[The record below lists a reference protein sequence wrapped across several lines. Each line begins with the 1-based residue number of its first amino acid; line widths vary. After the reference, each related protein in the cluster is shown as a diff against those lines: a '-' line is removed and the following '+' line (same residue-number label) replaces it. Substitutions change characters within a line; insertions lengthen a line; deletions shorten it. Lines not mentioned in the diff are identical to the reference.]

1 VPSPVL
7 QLKDLSKSY
16 GHGDIFSG
24 ISFDVESGK
33 TVGLFG
39 QSGSG
44 KSTLGRCIMRL
55 ESPSS
60 GRILMQGMNLAKIR
74 PGKLRE
80 LRPSFQMIFQH
91 PEVSLNPRM
100 TLAESVAEPL
110 MVHRGIGIDEA
121 LQRIAPLISRVGLRD
136 EHLARYPHQVSGGE
150 VQRAVLSRI
159 FSLKPKLVV
168 ADEATSMLDVSV
180 QAQVLRLMQDLQ
192 EETGVSY
199 VFISHD
205 PDVMGVMCEQVL
217 WLDKGTGVLYNRSDF
232 LDRVKTEYKSAVP
245 GLVPAGGEY
254 M

>member
-1 VPSPVL
+1 MSPPVL
-7 QLKDLSKSY
+7 RLTGLSKSY
-16 GHGDIFSG
+16 GHGNVFSG
-24 ISFDVESGK
+24 ISFDIGSGK

-60 GRILMQGMNLAKIR
+60 GRIMMQGMDLAR
-74 PGKLRE
+74 MGPGKLRK

-110 MVHRGIGIDEA
+110 MVHRGIGMKEA
-121 LQRIAPLISRVGLRD
+121 LREISPLIRRVGLRD
-136 EHLARYPHQVSGGE
+136 EHLARYPHQLSGGE

-159 FSLKPKLVV
+159 FSLKPKIVV
-168 ADEATSMLDVSV
+168 ADEPTSMLDVSV

-192 EETGVSY
+192 KETGVSY

-205 PDVMGVMCEQVL
+205 PDVMGVMCEEIL
-217 WLDKGTGVLYNRSDF
+217 WIENGRGTLYDRSGF
-232 LDRVKTEYKSAVP
+232 LDRVKVQYSEAVP
-245 GLVPAGGEY
+245 A
-254 M
+254 

>member
-1 VPSPVL
+1 MSSPVL
-7 QLKDLSKSY
+7 QLTGLSKSY

-24 ISFDVESGK
+24 ISFEVGSGK

-55 ESPSS
+55 EVPSS
-60 GRILMQGMNLAKIR
+60 GHITMQGMDLAR
-74 PGKLRE
+74 MGLRKLRE

-110 MVHRGIGIDEA
+110 MVYKGIRIDEA
-121 LQRIAPLISRVGLRD
+121 LKEIRPLISRVGLRD
-136 EHLARYPHQVSGGE
+136 EHLARYPHQLSGGE

-159 FSLKPKLVV
+159 FSLQPKLVV
-168 ADEATSMLDVSV
+168 ADEPTSMLDVSV

-192 EETGVSY
+192 KETGVSY
-199 VFISHD
+199 LFISHD
-205 PDVMGVMCEQVL
+205 PDVVSVMCDEVLWIDSGKGVMY
-217 WLDKGTGVLYNRSDF
+217 DRAAF
-232 LDRVKTEYKSAVP
+232 LDRVKTEYTPVAP
-245 GLVPAGGEY
+245 T
-254 M
+254 

>member
-1 VPSPVL
+1 VSSPVL
-7 QLKDLSKSY
+7 QLTGLSKSY

-24 ISFDVESGK
+24 ISFEVGSGK

-55 ESPSS
+55 EAPSS
-60 GRILMQGMNLAKIR
+60 GHITMQGMDLAR
-74 PGKLRE
+74 MGLRKLRE

-100 TLAESVAEPL
+100 ILAESVAEPL
-110 MVHRGIGIDEA
+110 MVHKGIGMDEA
-121 LQRIAPLISRVGLRD
+121 LKEIAPLIRRVGLRD
-136 EHLARYPHQVSGGE
+136 EHLARYPHQLSGGE

-168 ADEATSMLDVSV
+168 ADEPTSMLDVSV

-192 EETGVSY
+192 KETGVSY
-199 VFISHD
+199 LFISHD
-205 PDVMGVMCEQVL
+205 PDVMSVMCDQVL
-217 WLDKGTGVLYNRSDF
+217 WLDHGNGVMYDRAAF
-232 LDRVKTEYKSAVP
+232 LDRVKTEYIPVAP
-245 GLVPAGGEY
+245 T
-254 M
+254 

>member
-1 VPSPVL
+1 MSSPVL
-7 QLKDLSKSY
+7 QLTGLSKSY

-24 ISFDVESGK
+24 ISFEVGTGK

-55 ESPSS
+55 EAPSS
-60 GRILMQGMNLAKIR
+60 GHIMMQGMDLSRMR
-74 PGKLRE
+74 PGKLRA

-100 TLAESVAEPL
+100 TLAESIAEPL
-110 MVHRGIGIDEA
+110 MVHKGIGIDEA
-121 LQRIAPLISRVGLRD
+121 LKEIGPLISRVGLKD
-136 EHLARYPHQVSGGE
+136 EHLARYPHQLSGGE

-168 ADEATSMLDVSV
+168 ADEPTSMLDVSV

-192 EETGVSY
+192 KETGVAY

-205 PDVMGVMCEQVL
+205 PDVMSIMCDEVIWIDQGNGMMY
-217 WLDKGTGVLYNRSDF
+217 DRAAF
-232 LDRVKTEYKSAVP
+232 LDRVRASHEVAIS
-245 GLVPAGGEY
+245 E
-254 M
+254 

>member
-1 VPSPVL
+1 MSSPVL
-7 QLKDLSKSY
+7 RLTGLSKSY

-24 ISFDVESGK
+24 ISFEVGSGK

-55 ESPSS
+55 EAPGS
-60 GRILMQGMNLAKIR
+60 GHITLQGMDLSRMR
-74 PGKLRE
+74 PGKLRA
-80 LRPSFQMIFQH
+80 LRPTFQMIFQH

-100 TLAESVAEPL
+100 TLAESIAEPL
-110 MVHRGIGIDEA
+110 MVHKGMGINEA
-121 LQRIAPLISRVGLRD
+121 LTKIRPLISRVGLKD
-136 EHLARYPHQVSGGE
+136 EHLARYPHQLSGGE

-168 ADEATSMLDVSV
+168 ADEPTSMLDVSV

-192 EETGVSY
+192 KETGVAY

-205 PDVMGVMCEQVL
+205 PDVMSIMCDEVL
-217 WLDKGTGVLYNRSDF
+217 WLDRGNGVMYDRAAF
-232 LDRVKTEYKSAVP
+232 LVRVRASYGVAIS
-245 GLVPAGGEY
+245 G
-254 M
+254 

>member
-1 VPSPVL
+1 MSPPVL
-7 QLKDLSKSY
+7 QLTGLSKSY

-24 ISFDVESGK
+24 ISFEVGSGK

-44 KSTLGRCIMRL
+44 KTTLGRCIMRI
-55 ESPSS
+55 ENPSS
-60 GRILMQGMNLAKIR
+60 GQIMMQGMDLARIR
-74 PGKLRE
+74 RGKLRD

-100 TLAESVAEPL
+100 TLGESVAEPL
-110 MVHRGIGIDEA
+110 MVHKRIGMDDA
-121 LQRIAPLISRVGLRD
+121 LREIGPLIRRVGLRD
-136 EHLARYPHQVSGGE
+136 EHLARYPHQLSGGE

-168 ADEATSMLDVSV
+168 ADEPTSMLDVSV

-192 EETGVSY
+192 KETGVSY

-205 PDVMGVMCEQVL
+205 PDVMSVMCDDVLWINHGKGVMY
-217 WLDKGTGVLYNRSDF
+217 DRSAF
-232 LDRVKTEYKSAVP
+232 IDRVKTRYI
-245 GLVPAGGEY
+245 LDVPA
-254 M
+254 

>member
-1 VPSPVL
+1 VSSPVL
-7 QLKDLSKSY
+7 QLTGLSKSY

-24 ISFDVESGK
+24 ISFEVGSGK

-55 ESPSS
+55 EAPSS
-60 GRILMQGMNLAKIR
+60 GHITMQGMDLAR
-74 PGKLRE
+74 MGLRKLRE

-110 MVHRGIGIDEA
+110 MVHKGIGMDEA
-121 LQRIAPLISRVGLRD
+121 LKEIAPLIRRVGLRD
-136 EHLARYPHQVSGGE
+136 EHLARYPHQLSGGE

-159 FSLKPKLVV
+159 FSLQPKLVV
-168 ADEATSMLDVSV
+168 ADEPTSMLDVSV

-192 EETGVSY
+192 KETGVSY
-199 VFISHD
+199 LFISHD
-205 PDVMGVMCEQVL
+205 PDVMSVMCDEVL
-217 WLDKGTGVLYNRSDF
+217 WLDRGNGMMYDRTAF
-232 LDRVKTEYKSAVP
+232 LDRVKTEYTPVASA
-245 GLVPAGGEY
+245 
-254 M
+254 

>member
-1 VPSPVL
+1 MSSPVL
-7 QLKDLSKSY
+7 QLTGLSKSY
-16 GHGDIFSG
+16 GHGDIFAG
-24 ISFDVESGK
+24 ISFEVGNGK

-55 ESPSS
+55 EDPSS
-60 GRILMQGMNLAKIR
+60 GHITMQGMDLAR
-74 PGKLRE
+74 MGLRKLRE

-100 TLAESVAEPL
+100 TLAESVTEPL
-110 MVHRGIGIDEA
+110 MVYKGIGMDEA
-121 LQRIAPLISRVGLRD
+121 LTQIAPLIARVGLRD
-136 EHLARYPHQVSGGE
+136 EHLARYPHQLSGGE

-168 ADEATSMLDVSV
+168 ADEPTSMLDVSV

-192 EETGVSY
+192 RETGVSY

-205 PDVMGVMCEQVL
+205 PDVMGVMCDQVL
-217 WLDKGTGVLYNRSDF
+217 LIEQGKGTMYDRSAF
-232 LDRVKTEYKSAVP
+232 LERVRTEYTQAVP
-245 GLVPAGGEY
+245 A
-254 M
+254 

>member
-1 VPSPVL
+1 MSSPVL
-7 QLKDLSKSY
+7 QLTGLSKSY

-24 ISFDVESGK
+24 ISFEVWSGK

-55 ESPSS
+55 EAPSS
-60 GRILMQGMNLAKIR
+60 GYITMQGMDLAR
-74 PGKLRE
+74 MGLRKLRE

-110 MVHRGIGIDEA
+110 MVHKGIGIDEA
-121 LQRIAPLISRVGLRD
+121 LKEIRPLISRVGLRD
-136 EHLARYPHQVSGGE
+136 EHLARYPHQLSGGE

-159 FSLKPKLVV
+159 FSLQPKLVV
-168 ADEATSMLDVSV
+168 ADEPTSMLDVSV

-192 EETGVSY
+192 KETGVSY
-199 VFISHD
+199 LFISHD
-205 PDVMGVMCEQVL
+205 PDVMSVMCDQVL
-217 WLDKGTGVLYNRSDF
+217 WLDHGNGVMYDRTAF
-232 LDRVKTEYKSAVP
+232 LDRVKTEYNPVA
-245 GLVPAGGEY
+245 PA
-254 M
+254 

>member
-7 QLKDLSKSY
+7 QLTNLSKSY
-16 GHGDIFSG
+16 GHGDIFAG
-24 ISFDVESGK
+24 ISFAVERGK

-39 QSGSG
+39 ESGSG

-55 ESPSS
+55 ETPSS
-60 GRILMQGMNLAKIR
+60 GQIIMQGMDLSRMRAR
-74 PGKLRE
+74 KLRE

-110 MVHRGIGIDEA
+110 MVHKQIDIDAALEQIGS
-121 LQRIAPLISRVGLRD
+121 LISRVGLRD
-136 EHLARYPHQVSGGE
+136 EHLARYPHQLSGGE
-150 VQRAVLSRI
+150 VQRAVLARI
-159 FSLKPKLVV
+159 FSLRPKLVV
-168 ADEATSMLDVSV
+168 ADEPTSMLDVSV

-192 EETGVSY
+192 RETGVSY

-217 WLDKGTGVLYNRSDF
+217 WIDRGTGVMYDRSTF
-232 LDRVKTEYKSAVP
+232 RDRVKAEYTP
-245 GLVPAGGEY
+245 TITT
-254 M
+254 

>member
-1 VPSPVL
+1 MSSPIL
-7 QLKDLSKSY
+7 QLTGLSKSY

-24 ISFDVESGK
+24 ISFEVGSGK

-44 KSTLGRCIMRL
+44 KTTLGRCIMRI
-55 ESPSS
+55 EEPSS
-60 GRILMQGMNLAKIR
+60 GHILMQGQDLARMR
-74 PGKLRE
+74 PEKLRE

-110 MVHRGIGIDEA
+110 MVHRDIGMEEA
-121 LQRIAPLISRVGLRD
+121 LREIATLIRRVGLRD
-136 EHLARYPHQVSGGE
+136 EHLARYPHQLSGGE

-159 FSLKPKLVV
+159 FSLKPKIVV
-168 ADEATSMLDVSV
+168 ADEPTSMLDVSV

-192 EETGVSY
+192 KETGVSY

-205 PDVMGVMCEQVL
+205 PDVMSVMCEEIL
-217 WLDKGTGVLYNRSDF
+217 WIERGKGTLYDRSSF
-232 LDRVKTEYKSAVP
+232 LDRVKTQYSEAVP
-245 GLVPAGGEY
+245 A
-254 M
+254 

>member
-1 VPSPVL
+1 MSSPVL
-7 QLKDLSKSY
+7 QLTGLSKSY
-16 GHGDIFSG
+16 GHGDIFTG
-24 ISFDVESGK
+24 ISFEVGSGK

-55 ESPSS
+55 EAPSS
-60 GRILMQGMNLAKIR
+60 GHITMQGMDLSRMR
-74 PGKLRE
+74 PGKLRA

-110 MVHRGIGIDEA
+110 MVHKGIGIDEA
-121 LQRIAPLISRVGLRD
+121 LKEIRPLISRVGLRD
-136 EHLARYPHQVSGGE
+136 EHLARYPHQLSGGE

-168 ADEATSMLDVSV
+168 ADEPTSMLDVSV

-192 EETGVSY
+192 IETGVAY

-205 PDVMGVMCEQVL
+205 PDVMSIMCDEVIWIDQGNAMTY
-217 WLDKGTGVLYNRSDF
+217 DRFTF
-232 LDRVKTEYKSAVP
+232 LDRVRASYEVAIS
-245 GLVPAGGEY
+245 E
-254 M
+254 

>member
-7 QLKDLSKSY
+7 QLTRLSKSY

-24 ISFDVESGK
+24 ISFEVGSGK
-33 TVGLFG
+33 TLGLFG

-44 KSTLGRCIMRL
+44 KTTLGRCIMRL
-55 ESPSS
+55 DDPSS
-60 GRILMQGMNLAKIR
+60 GHILMQGLDLAR
-74 PGKLRE
+74 MRRGKLRE

-110 MVHRGIGIDEA
+110 MVHKGIGMDEA
-121 LQRIAPLISRVGLRD
+121 LREIAPLIKRVGLRD
-136 EHLARYPHQVSGGE
+136 EHLARYPHQLSGGE

-168 ADEATSMLDVSV
+168 ADEPTSMLDVSV

-192 EETGVSY
+192 KETGVSY

-205 PDVMGVMCEQVL
+205 PDVMGVMCDKVL
-217 WLDKGTGVLYNRSDF
+217 WIEQGKGVMYDRSTFIDH
-232 LDRVKTEYKSAVP
+232 VKAKYTSEVP
-245 GLVPAGGEY
+245 S
-254 M
+254 

>member
-1 VPSPVL
+1 MSSPVL
-7 QLKDLSKSY
+7 QLTGLSKSY

-24 ISFDVESGK
+24 ISFEVGSGK

-44 KSTLGRCIMRL
+44 KTTLGRCIMRI
-55 ESPSS
+55 ENPSS
-60 GRILMQGMNLAKIR
+60 GHITMQGMDLAR
-74 PGKLRE
+74 MGLRKLRE

-110 MVHRGIGIDEA
+110 MVHKGIGMDEA
-121 LQRIAPLISRVGLRD
+121 LKEIAPLIRRVGLRD
-136 EHLARYPHQVSGGE
+136 EHLARYPHQLSGGE

-168 ADEATSMLDVSV
+168 ADEPTSMLDVSV

-192 EETGVSY
+192 KETGVSY
-199 VFISHD
+199 LFISHD
-205 PDVMGVMCEQVL
+205 PDVMSVMCDQVL
-217 WLDKGTGVLYNRSDF
+217 WLDHGNGVMYDRAAF
-232 LDRVKTEYKSAVP
+232 LDRVKTEYIPVS
-245 GLVPAGGEY
+245 PA
-254 M
+254 

>member
-1 VPSPVL
+1 MSSPVL
-7 QLKDLSKSY
+7 QLTGLSKSY

-24 ISFDVESGK
+24 ISFEVGGGK
-33 TVGLFG
+33 TIGLFG

-44 KSTLGRCIMRL
+44 KTTLGRCIMRI
-55 ESPSS
+55 EEPSS
-60 GRILMQGMNLAKIR
+60 GHILMQGQDLARMR

-110 MVHRGIGIDEA
+110 MVHRNTGMEEA
-121 LQRIAPLISRVGLRD
+121 LRDISPLIRRVGLRD
-136 EHLARYPHQVSGGE
+136 EHLARYPHQLSGGE

-159 FSLKPKLVV
+159 FSLKPKIVV
-168 ADEATSMLDVSV
+168 ADEPTSMLDVSV

-192 EETGVSY
+192 KETGVSY

-205 PDVMGVMCEQVL
+205 PDVMSVMCEEIL
-217 WLDKGTGVLYNRSDF
+217 WIEKGKGTLYDRSGF
-232 LDRVKTEYKSAVP
+232 LDRVKTQYSEAVP
-245 GLVPAGGEY
+245 A
-254 M
+254 